1 MLSIHNKQKRG
12 SQVCHPGKQLKG
24 LQVRSS
30 CSFDFSEGLLIYN
43 MGLGCVC
50 VCVCVCRW
58 GERVMKKNSREKE

>member
-1 MLSIHNKQKRG
+1 MLSIHNKQKRE

-50 VCVCVCRW
+50 VCVCVSVG
-58 GERVMKKNSREKE
+58 GEGYEKE

>member
-50 VCVCVCRW
+50 VCVCVSVG
-58 GERVMKKNSREKE
+58 GEGYEKE